1 MATLSTSTKKYNFFK
16 SLFHLCLDVSR
27 EGVTRG
33 LDVVRDGVTR
43 GVDGSR
49 DGARVLGVTRGVV
62 IIKGRVLDVE
72 ESLDTS

>member
-1 MATLSTSTKKYNFFK
+1 M
-16 SLFHLCLDVSR
+16 R
-27 EGVTRG
+27 EGVTAV

-43 GVDGSR
+43 GEAGSR
-49 DGARVLGVTRGVV
+49 DGARVRGVTRGVV